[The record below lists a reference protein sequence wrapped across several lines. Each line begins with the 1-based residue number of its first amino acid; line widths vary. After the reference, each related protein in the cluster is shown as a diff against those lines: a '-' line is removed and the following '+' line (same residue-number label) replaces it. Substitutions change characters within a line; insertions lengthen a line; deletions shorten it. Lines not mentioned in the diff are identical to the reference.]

1 MTAKSSWIRSMRCA
15 GPLTGSLRAHHWPWG
30 LACHGVSLFAPLLYK
45 KNKTSGANIL
55 HSNSWKVFTWKQEKP
70 LNCKG
75 TNSSFMQEEKCLLM
89 QCLCPL
95 CDKQCHNMDTGYAHP
110 GFYTETAQL
119 SCTKGCSCSACV
131 KTAMVTM
138 CRHNAHFSKLLVQ
151 H

>member
-1 MTAKSSWIRSMRCA
+1 MLDPSQGHSEHTTGHGALLVMVCLSLLLSSIKKPKHLEPTSSIATPEKS
-15 GPLTGSLRAHHWPWG
+15 
-30 LACHGVSLFAPLLYK
+30 
-45 KNKTSGANIL
+45 
-55 HSNSWKVFTWKQEKP
+55 TWKQEKP